1 MDKDF
6 ADKYLALCQVAEEDA
21 EYRALLVELRAADA
35 RLLQV
40 LKEMAPR
47 HRDAVEDYLG
57 IVHEANRRLLVFA
70 LRSDE
75 KS

>member
-6 ADKYLALCQVAEEDA
+6 ADKYLALCQAAEEDA
-21 EYRALLVELRAADA
+21 QYRALLVELRAADA
-35 RLLQV
+35 RLLQA

>member
-6 ADKYLALCQVAEEDA
+6 ADKYLALCEVAGEDE
-21 EYRALLVELRAADA
+21 EYRALLEELRMADA
-35 RLLQV
+35 RLLQA

-47 HRDAVEDYLG
+47 HREAGEDYMG